1 MHKANFVI
9 NAVLNVQIVHWQI
22 KYRSLLVIIKLEKE
36 SKYLFKS
43 KTQITSETVA
53 FKMAGNFGKPA
64 QDGNN
69 GTMNSK
75 VSNPC

>member
-1 MHKANFVI
+1 M
-9 NAVLNVQIVHWQI
+9 
-22 KYRSLLVIIKLEKE
+22 
-36 SKYLFKS
+36 
-43 KTQITSETVA
+43 QITTKPMVD
-53 FKMAGNFGKPA
+53 KMANNFGKPA